1 MQRRLSGIAMLIA
14 LLGCAPSAF
23 GQKATERYIP
33 VGQSPG
39 ISGKY
44 SYTGEI
50 QEVDA
55 QNQSITVAGETG
67 AQTIKITD
75 RTQIW
80 LDRSHLQLT
89 NLTGGMADLQV
100 GRTVEVKY
108 EDEDSKETAEWIKV
122 VVPDSG

>member
-1 MQRRLSGIAMLIA
+1 MQRGLSGIVAVIA

-44 SYTGEI
+44 AYTGEI
-50 QEVDA
+50 QQVDR
-55 QNQSITVAGETG
+55 QNQTITVAGEAG
-67 AQTIKITD
+67 ARTIQITD

-80 LDRSHLQLT
+80 LDRSQLRMT
-89 NLTGGMADLQV
+89 NLTGGIADLQV

-108 EDEDSKETAEWIKV
+108 EDEEARETAEWIKI
-122 VVPDSG
+122 VVPETG